1 MLFFK
6 KNHYICTVLEGEK
19 EPMSSFFIDKKM
31 IKKETVLNLIN
42 EKLEESPEF
51 YLVDLKINAAS
62 KIYIEIDHKTEPI
75 SINDCIAFSRQVEHN
90 LDREEE
96 DFELE
101 VTSPGLSLPFK
112 VHQQYLK
119 NQGKEV
125 KVMLNSSKTYEG
137 LLQKVTDENI
147 SLVFETKEKIE
158 GKKKKLKVE
167 HKLTFGFDEI
177 KETKIIVKFK

>member
-1 MLFFK
+1 
-6 KNHYICTVLEGEK
+6 
-19 EPMSSFFIDKKM
+19 MSSFFIGKKM
-31 IKKETVLNLIN
+31 INKETVLSLIN
-42 EKLEESPEF
+42 EKLDENPEF
-51 YLVDLKINAAS
+51 YLVDLKINTAS
-62 KIYIEIDHKTEPI
+62 KIYVEIDHKTDPI

-112 VHQQYLK
+112 VHQQYVK
-119 NQGKEV
+119 NEGKDV
-125 KVMLNSSKTYEG
+125 KVMLNSSKSYQG
-137 LLQKVTDENI
+137 LMQDVTEKDI
-147 SLVFETKEKIE
+147 TITFEKKEKIE

-167 HKLTFGFDEI
+167 HKLTFAFDEI

>member
-1 MLFFK
+1 
-6 KNHYICTVLEGEK
+6 
-19 EPMSSFFIDKKM
+19 MSSFFIGKKM
-31 IKKETVLNLIN
+31 INKETVLSLIN
-42 EKLEESPEF
+42 EKLDENPEF
-51 YLVDLKINAAS
+51 YLVDLKINTAS
-62 KIYIEIDHKTEPI
+62 KIYVEIDHKTDPI

-112 VHQQYLK
+112 VHQQYVK
-119 NQGKEV
+119 NEGKDV
-125 KVMLNSSKTYEG
+125 KVMLNSSKSYKG
-137 LLQKVTDENI
+137 LMQDVTEKDI
-147 SLVFETKEKIE
+147 TITFETKEKIE

-167 HKLTFGFDEI
+167 HKLTFAFDEI

>member
-1 MLFFK
+1 MINK
-6 KNHYICTVLEGEK
+6 DTVL
-19 EPMSSFFIDKKM
+19 
-31 IKKETVLNLIN
+31 TLIN
-42 EKLEESPEF
+42 EKLEENPEF
-51 YLVDLKINAAS
+51 YLVDLKINSAS
-62 KIYIEIDHKTEPI
+62 KIYIEIDHVSDPI

-119 NQGKEV
+119 NEGKEV
-125 KVMLNSSKTYEG
+125 KVMLNSSKTYQGILKE
-137 LLQKVTDENI
+137 VTDEGI
-147 SLVFETKEKIE
+147 TLFYETKEKIE

-167 HKLTFGFDEI
+167 HNTPFSFDEI

>member
-1 MLFFK
+1 
-6 KNHYICTVLEGEK
+6 
-19 EPMSSFFIDKKM
+19 M
-31 IKKETVLNLIN
+31 INKETVLSLIN
-42 EKLEESPEF
+42 EKLDENPEF
-51 YLVDLKINAAS
+51 YLVDLKINTAS
-62 KIYIEIDHKTEPI
+62 RIYVEIDHKTDPI

-112 VHQQYLK
+112 IHQQYVK
-119 NQGKEV
+119 NEGKDV
-125 KVMLNSSKTYEG
+125 KVMLNSSKSYQG
-137 LLQKVTDENI
+137 LMQDVTEKDI
-147 SLVFETKEKIE
+147 TITFETKEKME

-167 HKLTFGFDEI
+167 HKLTFAFDEI

>member
-1 MLFFK
+1 MYRIK
-6 KNHYICTVLEGEK
+6 GEK
-19 EPMSSFFIDKKM
+19 EPMSSFFIGKKM
-31 IKKETVLNLIN
+31 INKETVLSLIN
-42 EKLEESPEF
+42 EKLDENPEF
-51 YLVDLKINAAS
+51 YLVDLKINTAS
-62 KIYIEIDHKTEPI
+62 KIYVEIDHKTDPI

-112 VHQQYLK
+112 VHQQYVK
-119 NQGKEV
+119 NEGKDV
-125 KVMLNSSKTYEG
+125 KVMLNSSKSYQG
-137 LLQKVTDENI
+137 LMQDVTEKDI
-147 SLVFETKEKIE
+147 TITFETKEKIE

-167 HKLTFGFDEI
+167 HKLTFAFDEI

>member
-1 MLFFK
+1 
-6 KNHYICTVLEGEK
+6 
-19 EPMSSFFIDKKM
+19 MSSFFIGKKM
-31 IKKETVLNLIN
+31 INKETVLSLIN
-42 EKLEESPEF
+42 EKLDENPEF
-51 YLVDLKINAAS
+51 YLVDLKINTAS
-62 KIYIEIDHKTEPI
+62 KIYVEIDHKTDPI

-112 VHQQYLK
+112 VHQQYVK
-119 NQGKEV
+119 NEGKDV
-125 KVMLNSSKTYEG
+125 KVMLD
-137 LLQKVTDENI
+137 VTEKDI
-147 SLVFETKEKIE
+147 TITFETKEKIE

-167 HKLTFGFDEI
+167 HKLTFAFDEI

>member
-1 MLFFK
+1 
-6 KNHYICTVLEGEK
+6 
-19 EPMSSFFIDKKM
+19 MSSFFIDKKM
-31 IKKETVLNLIN
+31 INKETVLSLIN
-42 EKLEESPEF
+42 EKLDENPEF
-51 YLVDLKINAAS
+51 YLVDLKINTAS
-62 KIYIEIDHKTEPI
+62 KIYVEIDHKTDPI

-112 VHQQYLK
+112 VHQQYVK
-119 NQGKEV
+119 NEGKDV
-125 KVMLNSSKTYEG
+125 KVMLNSSKSYQG
-137 LLQKVTDENI
+137 LMQDVTEKDI
-147 SLVFETKEKIE
+147 TITFETKEKIE

-167 HKLTFGFDEI
+167 HKLTFAFDEI

>member
-1 MLFFK
+1 
-6 KNHYICTVLEGEK
+6 
-19 EPMSSFFIDKKM
+19 MSSFFIGKKM
-31 IKKETVLNLIN
+31 INKETVLSLIN
-42 EKLEESPEF
+42 EKLDENPEF
-51 YLVDLKINAAS
+51 YLVDLKINTTS
-62 KIYIEIDHKTEPI
+62 KIYVEIDHKTDPI

-112 VHQQYLK
+112 VHQQYVK
-119 NQGKEV
+119 NEGKDV
-125 KVMLNSSKTYEG
+125 KVMLNSSKSYQG
-137 LLQKVTDENI
+137 LMQDVTEKDI
-147 SLVFETKEKIE
+147 TITFETKEKME

-167 HKLTFGFDEI
+167 HKLTFAFDEI